1 MNNKFMK
8 TQTELK
14 QLIESTI
21 TESFSLNGDEFD
33 VSFFDISGK
42 QSVEIT
48 QWSDSGKSSRIS
60 LTEQNLKDILRKA
73 LKFKKM
79 IKNAKKD

>member
-1 MNNKFMK
+1 MK

-14 QLIESTI
+14 NQIDSII
-21 TESFSLNGDEFD
+21 TQSLSLNGNEFD
-33 VSFFDISGK
+33 VTFFDISGK

-48 QWSDSGKSSRIS
+48 QWGNTGKSSRIS
-60 LTEQNLKDILRKA
+60 LTEQNLKDVLREA
-73 LKFKKM
+73 LRFKKM

>member
-1 MNNKFMK
+1 MT

-14 QLIESTI
+14 KQIDSEI
-21 TESFSLNGDEFD
+21 VKKISLNGNEFD
-33 VSFFDISGK
+33 ISFIDISGK

-48 QWSDSGKSSRIS
+48 QWGNTGKSSRIS
-60 LTEQNLKDILRKA
+60 LTEQNLKDVLREA
-73 LKFKKM
+73 LRFKRM

>member
-1 MNNKFMK
+1 MK